1 MSSITLSETARPR
14 LITSGLAAAFVCA
27 FGTSLSFY
35 LLLAVVPL
43 YVGGVG
49 AGFATGA
56 LMLATVAA
64 ELATPALLARFGYRN
79 VFAAGMVLLGVPAL
93 VLPNAHSVAAVLMIC
108 AVRGI
113 GFAITAVVGSAV
125 VPALV
130 PAERRGEGLGIYGV
144 VVNAP
149 AIIGLPL
156 GVWLAQHVGYPPA
169 FLAGAATA
177 LVGLVAV
184 PGLPSRAPSAEP
196 PSRQP
201 SAEPLGVLSAARN
214 PGLARISAIFAA
226 TTLAGGIVATF
237 VPLAVHGGAALA
249 LFVQAAA
256 ATVTRWWAGKY
267 GDRHGS
273 AKLLVPSV
281 VIAAVGIAALVFVG
295 SPAAVFV
302 GMLLFGAGFGVAQ
315 NASLAMM
322 FDRVSSSGYD
332 TVSALWNLAF
342 DVGYGIGGAG
352 FGLLAL
358 ETGYPPAFAITAALM
373 ALAAYLSSQYRHCRR
388 LVRGVEA
395 EMSVR

>member
-214 PGLARISAIFAA
+214 PGLA
-226 TTLAGGIVATF
+226 GGIVATF